1 MKKKWSLVTVGLVAV
16 SLCAATVYGQHRF
29 GGMGW
34 KGRKGMMG
42 DGPGMMGDGPGMMLP
57 LLLRGANLTPEQK
70 TQVHHIMDAHREAF
84 QKLFSQLRTA
94 QGGVTNKLFAP
105 GELKAEDK
113 DLTLQ
118 VQGITQIRQQLI
130 QEGLKTALEV
140 RGVLTPEQLA
150 KAAQRKDRL
159 QALHAEMRSL
169 LEEKE

>member
-57 LLLRGANLTPEQK
+57 LLLRGADLTPKQK
-70 TQVHHIMDAHREAF
+70 TDVQKIMANNRDEFHTLFNQVRAA
-84 QKLFSQLRTA
+84 QKDLVDQLFASKAVTVDKLAPQVQLVTQLRG
-94 QGGVTNKLFAP
+94 QL
-105 GELKAEDK
+105 
-113 DLTLQ
+113 LQ
-118 VQGITQIRQQLI
+118 K
-130 QEGLKTALEV
+130 GLKTALEV

>member
-1 MKKKWSLVTVGLVAV
+1 MKKKWSLVIVGLVAV

-57 LLLRGANLTPEQK
+57 LLLRGADLTPKQK
-70 TQVHHIMDAHREAF
+70 TDVQKIMANNRDEFHTLFNQVRAA
-84 QKLFSQLRTA
+84 QKDLVDQLFASKAVTVDKLAPQVQLVTQLRG
-94 QGGVTNKLFAP
+94 QL
-105 GELKAEDK
+105 
-113 DLTLQ
+113 LQ
-118 VQGITQIRQQLI
+118 K
-130 QEGLKTALEV
+130 GLKTALEV

>member
-57 LLLRGANLTPEQK
+57 LLLRGADLTPEQK
-70 TQVHHIMDAHREAF
+70 TQVQKIMANNRDEFHTLFNQVRAA
-84 QKLFSQLRTA
+84 QKDLVDQLFASKAVTVDKLAPQVQLVTQLRG
-94 QGGVTNKLFAP
+94 QL
-105 GELKAEDK
+105 
-113 DLTLQ
+113 LQ
-118 VQGITQIRQQLI
+118 K
-130 QEGLKTALEV
+130 GLKTALEV

>member
-29 GGMGW
+29 GMGW

-42 DGPGMMGDGPGMMLP
+42 DGPGMMGAGPGMMLP

-70 TQVHHIMDAHREAF
+70 TQVHHIMDTHRATF
-84 QKLFSQLRTA
+84 QTLFGQLRTA
-94 QGGVTNKLFAP
+94 QGEVTNKLFAP
-105 GELKAEDK
+105 GEIKAED
-113 DLTLQ
+113 LTSQ
-118 VQGITQIRQQLI
+118 VQQVTQLWGQLL

-140 RGVLTPEQLA
+140 RGVLTPEQLT
-150 KAAQRKDRL
+150 KAAQRRDRL

>member
-57 LLLRGANLTPEQK
+57 LLLRGADLTPEQK
-70 TQVHHIMDAHREAF
+70 TQVHHIMDTHRATF
-84 QKLFSQLRTA
+84 GTLFGQLRTA
-94 QGGVTNKLFAP
+94 QGEVANKLFTS
-105 GELKAEDK
+105 GELTAKDLE

-118 VQGITQIRQQLI
+118 PREQLL

-150 KAAQRKDRL
+150 KAAQRKARL

>member
-57 LLLRGANLTPEQK
+57 LLLRGADLTPEQK
-70 TQVHHIMDAHREAF
+70 TQVQKIMANNRDEFHTLFNQVRAA
-84 QKLFSQLRTA
+84 QKDLVDQLFASKAVTVDKLAPQVQLVTQLRG
-94 QGGVTNKLFAP
+94 QL
-105 GELKAEDK
+105 
-113 DLTLQ
+113 LQ
-118 VQGITQIRQQLI
+118 K
-130 QEGLKTALEV
+130 GLKTALEV

-150 KAAQRKDRL
+150 KAAQRKARL

>member
-57 LLLRGANLTPEQK
+57 LLLRRADLTPEQK
-70 TQVHHIMDAHREAF
+70 TQVQKIMANNRDEFHTLFNQVRAA
-84 QKLFSQLRTA
+84 QKDLVDQLFASKAVTVDKLAPQVQLVTQLRG
-94 QGGVTNKLFAP
+94 QL
-105 GELKAEDK
+105 
-113 DLTLQ
+113 LQ
-118 VQGITQIRQQLI
+118 K
-130 QEGLKTALEV
+130 GLKTALEV

>member
-57 LLLRGANLTPEQK
+57 LLLRGADLTPEQK
-70 TQVHHIMDAHREAF
+70 TQVQGIMANHREQF
-84 QKLFSQLRTA
+84 HTLFSQVRAA
-94 QGGVTNKLFAP
+94 QKDLADKLFAS
-105 GELKAEDK
+105 EAVTVDK
-113 DLTLQ
+113 LAPQ
-118 VQGITQIRQQLI
+118 VQQVTQLRGQLL

-140 RGVLTPEQLA
+140 RGVLTPEQLT
-150 KAAQRKDRL
+150 KAAQRRDRL

>member
-57 LLLRGANLTPEQK
+57 LLLRGADLTPEQK
-70 TQVHHIMDAHREAF
+70 TQVQKIMANNRDEFHTLFNQVRAA
-84 QKLFSQLRTA
+84 QKDLVDQLFASKAVTVDKLAPQVQQVTQLR
-94 QGGVTNKLFAP
+94 G
-105 GELKAEDK
+105 
-113 DLTLQ
+113 
-118 VQGITQIRQQLI
+118 QLL

-150 KAAQRKDRL
+150 KAAQRKARL